1 MNRKLFWSVLFFA
14 STLCPLLS
22 AAPGARIMIGRANS
36 DIKLA
41 FQPEA
46 GVKKSY
52 ATWIGANADK
62 MVSCVFP
69 PSDTWQTGSVT
80 VTPLK
85 SGKLALS
92 FIADRATA
100 KGVPSPEGVYFDNI
114 RINGKPIPNGGFED
128 GPARFGYYVRPHF
141 KEFPP
146 RIVYDPMIAKSGNN
160 CLATWHDASVSRSIE
175 VQENV
180 PVTIT
185 VDYKNAGLLPAIQTV
200 NDYFPLA
207 LDKAANMGFA
217 DEIAGD
223 KKGGWTDQGPTN
235 DLHTFSPGVHNFLN
249 CRFRI
254 TDPAE
259 NNGKSCVIMKSAN
272 SPWGVEKFT
281 LDVKNKVC
289 DRIVLLT
296 GAAWCKGRKG
306 EKAAFVTVTYIN
318 GTKSVFPL
326 IVDTHIG
333 DWWNPPKSL
342 TKAELAWS
350 GTAHSNIIGLYQTV
364 LKLPGKQNQVRSVT
378 ISAAPGAKTVLA
390 IVGITAARVRSSE
403 DNGGGE
409 LAINLPKPAK
419 RIAIPLDT
427 LLLDLR
433 KRKMSAGTFFD
444 EKNLNRIEASD
455 NNGKPVKLTIAKFYR
470 KLSPILLLSS
480 NAPVQNLKLKLGSA
494 GSTQVCSPCEALT
507 RLIGPQKITF
517 DDMPWHN
524 GLILKADQAELKNA
538 VLTADQDS
546 FYRQMINFEPLNS
559 EARFEFNLDKP
570 ETLKLFAYMRHYNM
584 ESQSNRIFAY
594 FDDKPFVIVGGNYYK
609 SLTNFWTGS
618 VRVKLSEGKHTLRL
632 LIPGKNKKLRA
643 GLQLGSFYMARGL
656 HNPEYPGFRE
666 EISALETAGFSV
678 FGVEKQVAVKNIP
691 SSHPLYR
698 IVNEKHSYPDL
709 SALVKNR
716 IDRQGTLKTDGSSMR
731 FADGTELA
739 YIWGRNIGNRELY
752 RFLSDEHLKY
762 PGALDEYIKRYKSMG
777 ISSFRLFFST
787 MPRATWTCLDNVNTY
802 LLNGPKLE
810 FHPEYIP
817 LYQRFIAAAHRND
830 MRLKITMGAYP
841 WSLRAITPL
850 AQAMF
855 YDRRLIDLQKKRMDL
870 LLNAPNPY
878 RNNIRPIDDPTIS
891 IVEIENECN
900 FLGIGLGRHT
910 SWQTISKADK
920 AVLYPLWQGYL
931 KKKYQ
936 TIAQLKKQWGTLPL
950 IDGNAD
956 EKFENIDF
964 APVWDVASWGNDR
977 TDFKI
982 QMDDLR
988 VSSATFGKEKRSN
1001 GAVSDMFEFMYNI
1014 YGDYLKEM
1022 YTHLRSRGYKGVI
1035 TTCGP
1040 DTENFYIQRAAA
1052 NKYVDAVSG
1061 GTGYW
1066 NRDGYAFLR
1075 SLNWMDAMVYTT
1087 TPGKPMISREY
1098 GANLKYRDC
1107 WWGNLIT
1114 ATVQKSMGKGYF
1126 YNFAGGL
1133 PFSILNPDYLY
1144 PEDAG
1149 EETTVQLQQDA
1160 HFYSYFSNL
1169 AAAIAVQSNELKKS
1183 PFKIEIGVPLDNVC
1197 YSAPMRGYNKLT
1209 IKDYAPFLYLDT
1221 TVRTFDRKYD
1231 GNADLVVN
1239 EPSLPAGDYSG
1250 AKNFFAIRPHS
1261 AFDRYG
1267 KPETE
1272 WFKGKTFHAD
1282 GFIDTKAERDAFYD
1296 AIVKAGGK
1304 MPVSKLE
1311 FCKVWRDAGR
1321 KLEIDTGNAT
1331 FTGDTST
1338 WCAFIGELKAAPAK
1352 PLRSFAVSG
1361 QGDAWSFFGKT
1372 PAGDLFFGILNGRA
1386 ILKDTSKLNYVM
1398 AGSSDLQI
1406 FDGKKLLF
1414 SVLSGKPV
1422 NVAFKTDETNLTNAR
1437 KIYVTFFRT
1446 KSCQMPA
1453 EITFGRQIR
1462 SVKACNRD
1470 GKVIAN
1476 IPFAGK
1482 TFSNQWR
1489 QSHFISYFE
1498 VEF

>member
-1 MNRKLFWSVLFFA
+1 
-14 STLCPLLS
+14 
-22 AAPGARIMIGRANS
+22 
-36 DIKLA
+36 
-41 FQPEA
+41 
-46 GVKKSY
+46 
-52 ATWIGANADK
+52 
-62 MVSCVFP
+62 
-69 PSDTWQTGSVT
+69 
-80 VTPLK
+80 
-85 SGKLALS
+85 
-92 FIADRATA
+92 
-100 KGVPSPEGVYFDNI
+100 
-114 RINGKPIPNGGFED
+114 
-128 GPARFGYYVRPHF
+128 
-141 KEFPP
+141 
-146 RIVYDPMIAKSGNN
+146 
-160 CLATWHDASVSRSIE
+160 
-175 VQENV
+175 
-180 PVTIT
+180 
-185 VDYKNAGLLPAIQTV
+185 
-200 NDYFPLA
+200 
-207 LDKAANMGFA
+207 
-217 DEIAGD
+217 
-223 KKGGWTDQGPTN
+223 
-235 DLHTFSPGVHNFLN
+235 
-249 CRFRI
+249 
-254 TDPAE
+254 
-259 NNGKSCVIMKSAN
+259 
-272 SPWGVEKFT
+272 
-281 LDVKNKVC
+281 
-289 DRIVLLT
+289 
-296 GAAWCKGRKG
+296 
-306 EKAAFVTVTYIN
+306 
-318 GTKSVFPL
+318 
-326 IVDTHIG
+326 
-333 DWWNPPKSL
+333 
-342 TKAELAWS
+342 
-350 GTAHSNIIGLYQTV
+350 
-364 LKLPGKQNQVRSVT
+364 
-378 ISAAPGAKTVLA
+378 
-390 IVGITAARVRSSE
+390 
-403 DNGGGE
+403 
-409 LAINLPKPAK
+409 
-419 RIAIPLDT
+419 
-427 LLLDLR
+427 
-433 KRKMSAGTFFD
+433 
-444 EKNLNRIEASD
+444 
-455 NNGKPVKLTIAKFYR
+455 
-470 KLSPILLLSS
+470 
-480 NAPVQNLKLKLGSA
+480 
-494 GSTQVCSPCEALT
+494 
-507 RLIGPQKITF
+507 
-517 DDMPWHN
+517 
-524 GLILKADQAELKNA
+524 
-538 VLTADQDS
+538 
-546 FYRQMINFEPLNS
+546 
-559 EARFEFNLDKP
+559 
-570 ETLKLFAYMRHYNM
+570 
-584 ESQSNRIFAY
+584 
-594 FDDKPFVIVGGNYYK
+594 
-609 SLTNFWTGS
+609 
-618 VRVKLSEGKHTLRL
+618 
-632 LIPGKNKKLRA
+632 
-643 GLQLGSFYMARGL
+643 
-656 HNPEYPGFRE
+656 
-666 EISALETAGFSV
+666 
-678 FGVEKQVAVKNIP
+678 
-691 SSHPLYR
+691 
-698 IVNEKHSYPDL
+698 
-709 SALVKNR
+709 
-716 IDRQGTLKTDGSSMR
+716 
-731 FADGTELA
+731 
-739 YIWGRNIGNRELY
+739 
-752 RFLSDEHLKY
+752 
-762 PGALDEYIKRYKSMG
+762 
-777 ISSFRLFFST
+777 
-787 MPRATWTCLDNVNTY
+787 MPRATWTCLDNVSTY

-1114 ATVQKSMGKGYF
+1114 AAVQKSMGKGYF

-1133 PFSILNPDYLY
+1133 PFSILNPDHLY

-1149 EETTVQLQQDA
+1149 EEMTVQLQQDA

-1221 TVRTFDRKYD
+1221 TVRTFNRKYD

-1250 AKNFFAIRPHS
+1250 AKSFFAIRPHS

-1311 FCKVWRDAGR
+1311 FCKVWRDAER

-1361 QGDAWSFFGKT
+1361 LGDAWSFFGKT

-1386 ILKDTSKLNYVM
+1386 ILKDTAKLNYVM